1 MMTAVL
7 ASKYSISGPFLS
19 MTSNVE
25 KEKKKHSISS
35 KKTIPLPTSALS
47 QNALVSVSATGG
59 TVMNNQTMTLASNS
73 VTVII
78 ALVSCAFAGDII
90 EKKTKIGRYLGNALS
105 ALVLACF
112 LASFTHVFS
121 FSTSATMVVF
131 DLIWDMLMPLGVA
144 LALLNV
150 KVSDFAT
157 KSNEVL
163 FGFLFAS
170 IGSILGTAFSF
181 ALFSKSLGALG
192 YKIAACLCASYIGG
206 SLNFA
211 ATAKALGLTNSA
223 SSSSLLAASM
233 AADNL
238 LMAVFLG
245 MLMVLPCKSPPTIDD
260 AEDQKTG
267 KVKVITNATPATI
280 SNALIAASATLYV
293 SSVLAQRASLQNF
306 SLAITCIIAPLVGV
320 ILNLKLD
327 FSGSQFISNN
337 IMLLFFA
344 CIGAGCNIFTAAAVG
359 VPLFGFIAVL
369 LLAQLIIALL
379 FGKAFRLPLWATLI
393 GLNASAGGPATAF
406 AMAAS
411 KGWKRGLQPA
421 VLAGTIGYAI
431 GTLFGCLMS
440 ELLRTH
446 LAPI

>member
-1 MMTAVL
+1 MMPAIL

-35 KKTIPLPTSALS
+35 KKTIPLALS

-121 FSTSATMVVF
+121 FSTNATMVVF

-170 IGSILGTAFSF
+170 IGSILG
-181 ALFSKSLGALG
+181 LSL
-192 YKIAACLCASYIGG
+192 IHI
-206 SLNFA
+206 
-211 ATAKALGLTNSA
+211 
-223 SSSSLLAASM
+223 
-233 AADNL
+233 
-238 LMAVFLG
+238 
-245 MLMVLPCKSPPTIDD
+245 
-260 AEDQKTG
+260 
-267 KVKVITNATPATI
+267 
-280 SNALIAASATLYV
+280 
-293 SSVLAQRASLQNF
+293 
-306 SLAITCIIAPLVGV
+306 
-320 ILNLKLD
+320 
-327 FSGSQFISNN
+327 
-337 IMLLFFA
+337 
-344 CIGAGCNIFTAAAVG
+344 
-359 VPLFGFIAVL
+359 
-369 LLAQLIIALL
+369 
-379 FGKAFRLPLWATLI
+379 
-393 GLNASAGGPATAF
+393 
-406 AMAAS
+406 
-411 KGWKRGLQPA
+411 
-421 VLAGTIGYAI
+421 
-431 GTLFGCLMS
+431 
-440 ELLRTH
+440 
-446 LAPI
+446 